1 MSAVPIM
8 NQLRGEMRYDE
19 PLAWH
24 TSWRVGGPARRFYR
38 PADSEDLIQ
47 FLQGL
52 PAREPILWL
61 GLGSNLLVR
70 DAGFEGTVIA
80 LKGRI
85 DRMEMISETWLRA
98 EAGASCARVA
108 RLGASAGLVGLE
120 FLAGIPGTMGGALA
134 MNAGAF
140 GGETWDSVR
149 VVETL
154 DRWGQVRHRPPGDF
168 EVGYRRVSGPPGEWF
183 LAAHLEA
190 EPGDVKQGQRRI
202 RQLLEL
208 RAATQP
214 IGLPSCGSV
223 FRNPEG
229 EHAAR
234 LIEAAGL
241 KGETIGGAQVS
252 EKHANFIINTGGATA
267 ADIEQLIERVRE
279 RVLEASGIR
288 LETEV
293 HMVGGAETG

>member
-241 KGETIGGAQVS
+241 KGEIIGGAQVS

-267 ADIEQLIERVRE
+267 SDIEQLIERVRE